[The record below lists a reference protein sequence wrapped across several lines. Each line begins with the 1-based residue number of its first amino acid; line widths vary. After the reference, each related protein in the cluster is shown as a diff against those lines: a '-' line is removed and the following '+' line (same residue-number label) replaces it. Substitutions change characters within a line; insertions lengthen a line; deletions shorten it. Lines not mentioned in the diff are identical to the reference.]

1 MVIVEYA
8 SRSRSIDALAPRAN
22 GKFCHSSQGVRE
34 SDSESE
40 RKQQTLDVWRAY
52 TPHSAAISKGMLGLE
67 DL

>member
-1 MVIVEYA
+1 MANFVI
-8 SRSRSIDALAPRAN
+8 RLR
-22 GKFCHSSQGVRE
+22 GVRE
-34 SDSESE
+34 LDSESK

>member
-1 MVIVEYA
+1 MAKFVI
-8 SRSRSIDALAPRAN
+8 RL
-22 GKFCHSSQGVRE
+22 GGVRE
-34 SDSESE
+34 SDSESK